1 MDKKT
6 KKKYKKTKLPMS
18 LAKKVFLIILGA
30 AVIGVAIYLLYYYF
44 HYTRYVK
51 YKDSLSSYEYEEG
64 GVFNAIPENSADV
77 PGMQLAAENEYLKLY
92 TNVQTADVAVYDK
105 RDGSITYST
114 PVDADQDSMAN
125 ASNLNL
131 LKSQFVVTYY
141 NADVKSGTYD
151 SYSQCVLRESQHQRL
166 AVVQRYTLHV

>member
-1 MDKKT
+1 M
-6 KKKYKKTKLPMS
+6 
-18 LAKKVFLIILGA
+18 
-30 AVIGVAIYLLYYYF
+30 AIYLLYYYF

-64 GVFNAIPENSADV
+64 GVFNAVPENSADV
-77 PGMQLAAENEYLKLY
+77 PGMQLAAENQYLKLY

-141 NADVKSGTYD
+141 NAGCKVRYLWCAIPMCGKRKGYRT
-151 SYSQCVLRESQHQRL
+151 EHQW
-166 AVVQRYTLHV
+166 RYPLHV

>member
-64 GVFNAIPENSADV
+64 GVFNAIPESSADV
-77 PGMQLAAENEYLKLY
+77 PGMQLAAENDYLKLY
-92 TNVQTADVAVYDK
+92 TIRETEALLIPHRWMQIRTAWQMPA
-105 RDGSITYST
+105 T
-114 PVDADQDSMAN
+114 
-125 ASNLNL
+125 
-131 LKSQFVVTYY
+131 
-141 NADVKSGTYD
+141 
-151 SYSQCVLRESQHQRL
+151 
-166 AVVQRYTLHV
+166 

>member
-6 KKKYKKTKLPMS
+6 KKNTKNQTAYES
-18 LAKKVFLIILGA
+18 GEKVFLIILGA

-114 PVDADQDSMAN
+114 PVDADRDSMAN

-141 NADVKSGTYD
+141 NADVKSY
-151 SYSQCVLRESQHQRL
+151 L
-166 AVVQRYTLHV
+166 